1 MRMCFQCDAI
11 YLLLKC
17 GSINSHIF
25 INCLQCPQNVGADEF
40 AFKYFIDPLLGSIC
54 LFENGSEGQRL
65 GFSSPK
71 ALSKLQMQF
80 TSILVDQMID
90 AFGIVF
96 YIEASLRFTTAFEH
110 YTRPINQSNE
120 IVHLNSIQNQY
131 LHATKPTI
139 RRFEIPRAYMCINVF
154 MESIVVFICR
164 NGNFNWLQWLWVDD
178 QPIPFHSFHYK
189 YVYMVWIQ
197 ITTNCWLQLV
207 IIIIDTHNSYMP
219 NFVCTTNNC
228 VNCLMVLMW
237 RHR

>member
-1 MRMCFQCDAI
+1 MRMCFQCDAV

-110 YTRPINQSNE
+110 YTRPINQFQWNCPFEFHTKSIFACNKTN
-120 IVHLNSIQNQY
+120 HKTFWNSTY
-131 LHATKPTI
+131 T
-139 RRFEIPRAYMCINVF
+139 YMCMF
-154 MESIVVFICR
+154 MESIVVSICR

-178 QPIPFHSFHYK
+178 QPIPLHSFHYK

>member
-164 NGNFNWLQWLWVDD
+164 NGNFN
-178 QPIPFHSFHYK
+178 
-189 YVYMVWIQ
+189 
-197 ITTNCWLQLV
+197 
-207 IIIIDTHNSYMP
+207 
-219 NFVCTTNNC
+219 
-228 VNCLMVLMW
+228 
-237 RHR
+237 

>member
-1 MRMCFQCDAI
+1 MRMCFQCDAV

-110 YTRPINQSNE
+110 YTRPINQF
-120 IVHLNSIQNQY
+120 Q
-131 LHATKPTI
+131 
-139 RRFEIPRAYMCINVF
+139 
-154 MESIVVFICR
+154 
-164 NGNFNWLQWLWVDD
+164 
-178 QPIPFHSFHYK
+178 
-189 YVYMVWIQ
+189 
-197 ITTNCWLQLV
+197 
-207 IIIIDTHNSYMP
+207 
-219 NFVCTTNNC
+219 
-228 VNCLMVLMW
+228 
-237 RHR
+237 